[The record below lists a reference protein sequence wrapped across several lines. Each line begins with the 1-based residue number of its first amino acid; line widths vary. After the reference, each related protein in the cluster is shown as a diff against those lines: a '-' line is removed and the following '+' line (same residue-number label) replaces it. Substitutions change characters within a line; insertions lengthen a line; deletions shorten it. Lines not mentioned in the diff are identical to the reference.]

1 MNKLKIVPFFA
12 RLCDLVLRYMIWE
25 GAKCNILHV
34 LYCELFIFSFIA
46 ACHLVGVQEI
56 LTSGRIK
63 LRNNK
68 TIENEKD
75 VYHDYIIKIFRAKC
89 FLVEGSLLGAIPV
102 YMTACVSVS
111 ALKSPVV
118 IKTTLK
124 IENVALSDLPPPLPQ
139 SEDCHCHCHCQQQPR
154 QTGDN
159 RTFTLYIQVVKDSF
173 YYQEVWMTISLL
185 IFSSLDEGT
194 ITKIPSPDVI
204 FDIENPSSY
213 RRKPSWYMRFRH
225 RNKWKILL
233 TVKI

>member
-1 MNKLKIVPFFA
+1 M
-12 RLCDLVLRYMIWE
+12 
-25 GAKCNILHV
+25 
-34 LYCELFIFSFIA
+34 
-46 ACHLVGVQEI
+46 GVQEI

-102 YMTACVSVS
+102 YMTACVSVF

-124 IENVALSDLPPPLPQ
+124 TENVALSDLPPPLPQ

-154 QTGDN
+154 QTGDT
-159 RTFTLYIQVVKDSF
+159 RTFTLYIQVVKNLFD
-173 YYQEVWMTISLL
+173 YQEV
-185 IFSSLDEGT
+185 
-194 ITKIPSPDVI
+194 
-204 FDIENPSSY
+204 
-213 RRKPSWYMRFRH
+213 
-225 RNKWKILL
+225 
-233 TVKI
+233 

>member
-102 YMTACVSVS
+102 YMTACVCLCLEEPSSDKDNTEDRECCSLWPSSSSASVWRLPLPLPLS
-111 ALKSPVV
+111 A
-118 IKTTLK
+118 TAQTDRRY
-124 IENVALSDLPPPLPQ
+124 SDLYSLLYSGRQRSIWLP
-139 SEDCHCHCHCQQQPR
+139 R
-154 QTGDN
+154 I
-159 RTFTLYIQVVKDSF
+159 LMK
-173 YYQEVWMTISLL
+173 ISLL

-194 ITKIPSPDVI
+194 FSKVPSPNVV

-225 RNKWKILL
+225 RNK
-233 TVKI
+233 